1 MAEGTKERIL
11 RIALELF
18 AQNGYLGT
26 SMNDIARQV
35 GFTKAALYKHYASK
49 QEILDKIVERM
60 NKMDYER
67 AETYEMP
74 ETEPDGFAEAY
85 LHTPVQKIRTYSL
98 AQFDHW
104 TKEPFSSNFRKML
117 TLEQYRDPKLAQL
130 HHDYL
135 AGGPLEYMAAIFR
148 KLVDSDE
155 DALQLALEFY
165 GPMYL
170 LYSVY
175 DDTEDK
181 ESVSSLLAI
190 HIDHFIFKVESD
202 YIKNGRAT

>member
-1 MAEGTKERIL
+1 MAGDTKERIL
-11 RIALELF
+11 ETALELF
-18 AQNGYLGT
+18 AQSGYLGT
-26 SMNDIARQV
+26 SMSDIAKEL
-35 GFTKAALYKHYASK
+35 GITKGALYKHYTSK
-49 QEILDKIVERM
+49 QEILNSIVERM

-67 AETYEMP
+67 AEEYEMP
-74 ETEPDGFAEAY
+74 ESEPDGFAEAY
-85 LHTPVQKIRTYSL
+85 LQTPIEKIRTYSM

-104 TKEPFSSNFRKML
+104 TKEHFSSNFRKML

-148 KLVDSDE
+148 KLADSDE
-155 DALQLALEFY
+155 DAMQLALEFY

-175 DDTEDK
+175 DGAEEK
-181 ESVSSLLAI
+181 EAVSSLLAT
-190 HIDHFIFKVESD
+190 HIDHFIAKVESD
-202 YIKNGRAT
+202 YRKKGRTT